1 MVTDARVLEALI
13 NLAMDAGASDVT
25 VGEDS
30 ASNDLSEIN
39 GLPEVLRRTGAKAI
53 DMNKIPDK
61 ELAVVKIPSPLELK
75 EISIPRIV
83 LESDVVI
90 NTPKMKVA
98 GFITSLG
105 MKNILGVLKGKEYW
119 SKPRT
124 LSPPFN
130 QPGVRR

>member
-1 MVTDARVLEALI
+1 LVTDARVLEALI

-61 ELAVVKIPSPLELK
+61 ELAVVKIPSPLGD
-75 EISIPRIV
+75 IDTSDRPR
-83 LESDVVI
+83 E
-90 NTPKMKVA
+90 
-98 GFITSLG
+98 
-105 MKNILGVLKGKEYW
+105 
-119 SKPRT
+119 
-124 LSPPFN
+124 
-130 QPGVRR
+130 